1 MNKDFVEVANNSGSN
16 NGSFDVVC
24 GQNSGDE
31 RSTIL
36 TVSGGGIEKTVAV
49 KQAGGSYKNKTFVIA
64 LGNNLIECTCI
75 NDATASG
82 TRTILLQANNIALAN
97 NVTKEGLLDTSK
109 FFIGV
114 QSVDGDTSV
123 ANKFASMQKIRIDL
137 YNSSL
142 TKTNV
147 ITGFSCLYFA
157 NDRGPLVYN
166 LANVMANPSRSI
178 NITGADFNLNI
189 VFTDPTMEYWC
200 LSGALFMNR
209 QKGTPGDLALITY
222 SYTLEEHK
230 LVFWKGVN
238 TINSGDGVQIV
249 GAQSIG
255 YGMIPIAETIQRTQ
269 NCKEYFLNNAD
280 DYLILHQFALQV
292 IQHQNSPIPMGLK
305 TTKSNRSFEFDLYL
319 YK

>member
-1 MNKDFVEVANNSGSN
+1 MNKDFVEVVNDSGTN
-16 NGSFDVVC
+16 NGSFDVIC
-24 GQNSGDE
+24 GQNDGDE

-36 TVSGGGIEKTVAV
+36 TVSGGRVSETVTV

-97 NVTKEGLLDTSK
+97 DVTKEGLLDTSK
-109 FFIGV
+109 FFVGV

-123 ANKFASMQKIRIDL
+123 ASKFASIRKIRIDL

-142 TKTNV
+142 TKTDV

-166 LANVMANPSRSI
+166 LANVMAHPSKSI
-178 NITGADFNLNI
+178 SITGANFNLNI
-189 VFTDPTMEYWC
+189 VFTDTTMEYWC
-200 LSGALFMNR
+200 LSGALFMNK
-209 QKGTPGDLALITY
+209 QKGTSGDLALITY

-230 LVFWKGVN
+230 LVFWRGVN
-238 TINSGDGVQIV
+238 TVNSGDGVQIV
-249 GAQSIG
+249 GFDI
-255 YGMIPIAETIQRTQ
+255 IPIAETIQHSN
-269 NCKEYFLNNAD
+269 NCKKYILNDAV
-280 DYLILHQFALQV
+280 DYLSLHQFALQV
-292 IQHQNSPIPMGLK
+292 LQYPDSSIPMSLN
-305 TTKSNRSFEFDLYL
+305 TTTNNKQFEFELHL

>member
-1 MNKDFVEVANNSGSN
+1 MNKDFVEVANDSGTN

-36 TVSGGGIEKTVAV
+36 TVSGGREVSKTVTV

-75 NDATASG
+75 SDATASG
-82 TRTILLQANNIALAN
+82 TRTILLQANNIALADDL
-97 NVTKEGLLDTSK
+97 TKSGLLDTSN
-109 FFIGV
+109 FFVGV

-123 ANKFASMQKIRIDL
+123 ASKFASMQKIRINL
-137 YNSSL
+137 YNAVL

-147 ITGFSCLYFA
+147 ITGFECLYFS

-166 LANVMANPSRSI
+166 LANVMAYPSKSI
-178 NITGADFNLNI
+178 SIAGKDFNLNI
-189 VFTDPTMEYWC
+189 VFTDTTMEYWC
-200 LSGALFMNR
+200 LSGALFMN
-209 QKGTPGDLALITY
+209 KNKDTSGDLALITY

-230 LVFWKGVN
+230 LVFWRGVD
-238 TINSGDGVQIV
+238 TVNSGDGVQIV
-249 GAQSIG
+249 GTDIV
-255 YGMIPIAETIQRTQ
+255 PIAQTIQHPH
-269 NCKEYFLNNAD
+269 NCKEYVFND
-280 DYLILHQFALQV
+280 DVDYLSLHQFALQV
-292 IQHQNSPIPMGLK
+292 LQYPDSPIPMSLN
-305 TTKSNRSFEFDLYL
+305 TTTDNKQFEFELHL

>member
-1 MNKDFVEVANNSGSN
+1 MNKDFVEVANDSGSN

-36 TVSGGGIEKTVAV
+36 TVSGGRVSKTVAV

-75 NDATASG
+75 SDATASG

-97 NVTKEGLLDTSK
+97 DVTKKGLLDTSK
-109 FFIGV
+109 FFVGV

-123 ANKFASMQKIRIDL
+123 ASKFAFMQKIRIDL
-137 YNSSL
+137 YNSLL

-157 NDRGPLVYN
+157 DDRDPLVYN
-166 LANVMANPSRSI
+166 LANVMAYPSKFIS
-178 NITGADFNLNI
+178 ITGADFNLNI
-189 VFTDPTMEYWC
+189 VFTDTTMEYWC
-200 LSGALFMNR
+200 LSSALFMNK
-209 QKGTPGDLALITY
+209 QKGTSGDLALITH

-230 LVFWKGVN
+230 LVFWRGVN
-238 TINSGDGVQIV
+238 TVNSGDGVQIV
-249 GAQSIG
+249 GNDIV
-255 YGMIPIAETIQRTQ
+255 PIAETIQHPN
-269 NCKEYFLNNAD
+269 NCKEYVLNDAV
-280 DYLILHQFALQV
+280 DYLSLYQFALQV
-292 IQHQNSPIPMGLK
+292 LQYQNSPIPMSLN
-305 TTKSNRSFEFDLYL
+305 TTTNNKQFEFELHL

>member
-1 MNKDFVEVANNSGSN
+1 MNKDFVEVANDSGSN

-36 TVSGGGIEKTVAV
+36 TVSGRGGSKTIAV

-75 NDATASG
+75 SDATANK
-82 TRTILLQANNIALAN
+82 TRTILLQANNIALADD
-97 NVTKEGLLDTSK
+97 VTKEGLLDTSN
-109 FFIGV
+109 FFVGV

-123 ANKFASMQKIRIDL
+123 ASKFASMRMIRIDH

-147 ITGFSCLYFA
+147 ITGFKCLYFA
-157 NDRGPLVYN
+157 DDRGPLVYN
-166 LANVMANPSRSI
+166 LANVMAYPNKSI
-178 NITGADFNLNI
+178 RIIGADLNLNI
-189 VFTDPTMEYWC
+189 VFTDTTMEYWC
-200 LSGALFMNR
+200 LSSALFMNK
-209 QKGTPGDLALITY
+209 QKGISGDLALITY
-222 SYTLEEHK
+222 DYTLKEHK
-230 LVFWKGVN
+230 LVFWRGVD

-249 GAQSIG
+249 GDDIV
-255 YGMIPIAETIQRTQ
+255 PIAETIQHPN
-269 NCKEYFLNNAD
+269 NCKEYVFND
-280 DYLILHQFALQV
+280 EVDYLSLHQFALQV
-292 IQHQNSPIPMGLK
+292 LKYPDSPIPMSLN
-305 TTKSNRSFEFDLYL
+305 TTTNNKQFEFELHL

>member
-1 MNKDFVEVANNSGSN
+1 MNKDFVEIANNSGSN

-36 TVSGGGIEKTVAV
+36 TVSGGGISKTVAV

-64 LGNNLIECTCI
+64 LGNNLIECICI

-97 NVTKEGLLDTSK
+97 DVTKEGLLDTSK
-109 FFIGV
+109 FFVGV

-123 ANKFASMQKIRIDL
+123 ANKFASMKKIRIDL
-137 YNSSL
+137 YNSLL

-147 ITGFSCLYFA
+147 ITGFSCLYFVD
-157 NDRGPLVYN
+157 DRDPLVYN
-166 LANVMANPSRSI
+166 LANVMAYPSKSI
-178 NITGADFNLNI
+178 SITGADFNLNI
-189 VFTDPTMEYWC
+189 VFTDTTMEYWC
-200 LSGALFMNR
+200 LSGALFMNK
-209 QKGTPGDLALITY
+209 QKGTSGDLALITY

-230 LVFWKGVN
+230 LVFWRGVD
-238 TINSGDGVQIV
+238 TVNSGDGVQIV
-249 GAQSIG
+249 GNDIV
-255 YGMIPIAETIQRTQ
+255 PIAETIQHPH
-269 NCKEYFLNNAD
+269 NCKEYVLNDAVD
-280 DYLILHQFALQV
+280 HLSLYQFALQV
-292 IQHQNSPIPMGLK
+292 IQYPDSPIPMSLN
-305 TTKSNRSFEFDLYL
+305 TTTNNKQFEFELHL

>member
-1 MNKDFVEVANNSGSN
+1 MNKDFVEVANDSGSN

-36 TVSGGGIEKTVAV
+36 TVSGGGEVSKTVAV

-97 NVTKEGLLDTSK
+97 DVTKEGLLDTSK
-109 FFIGV
+109 FFVGV

-137 YNSSL
+137 YNSLL
-142 TKTNV
+142 TKTNI

-157 NDRGPLVYN
+157 DDRGPLVYN
-166 LANVMANPSRSI
+166 LANVMAYPSKSI
-178 NITGADFNLNI
+178 SITGADFNLNI
-189 VFTDPTMEYWC
+189 VFTDTTMEYWC
-200 LSGALFMNR
+200 LSGALFMNK
-209 QKGTPGDLALITY
+209 QKGTSGDLALITY

-230 LVFWKGVN
+230 LVFWRGVD
-238 TINSGDGVQIV
+238 TVNSGDGVQIV
-249 GAQSIG
+249 GNDIV
-255 YGMIPIAETIQRTQ
+255 PIAETIQHPH
-269 NCKEYFLNNAD
+269 NCKEYVLNDAV
-280 DYLILHQFALQV
+280 DYLSLHQFALQV
-292 IQHQNSPIPMGLK
+292 IQYPDSPIPMSLN
-305 TTKSNRSFEFDLYL
+305 TTTDNKQFEFELHL

>member
-1 MNKDFVEVANNSGSN
+1 MNKDFVEIANDSGSN

-36 TVSGGGIEKTVAV
+36 TVSGEGISKTVAV

-97 NVTKEGLLDTSK
+97 DVTKKGLLDTNK
-109 FFIGV
+109 FFVGV

-123 ANKFASMQKIRIDL
+123 ANKFASMKKIRINL
-137 YNSSL
+137 YNSLL
-142 TKTNV
+142 TKTNI

-157 NDRGPLVYN
+157 DDRGPLVYN
-166 LANVMANPSRSI
+166 LANAMAYPSKSI

-189 VFTDPTMEYWC
+189 VFTDTTMEYWC
-200 LSGALFMNR
+200 LSGALFMNK
-209 QKGTPGDLALITY
+209 QKGTSGDLALITY

-230 LVFWKGVN
+230 LVFWRGVD
-238 TINSGDGVQIV
+238 TVNSGDGVQIV
-249 GAQSIG
+249 GNDIV
-255 YGMIPIAETIQRTQ
+255 PIAETIQHPH
-269 NCKEYFLNNAD
+269 NCKEYVLNDAV
-280 DYLILHQFALQV
+280 DYLSLHQFALQV
-292 IQHQNSPIPMGLK
+292 IRYPNSPIPMSLN
-305 TTKSNRSFEFDLYL
+305 TTMDNKQFEFELHL

>member
-24 GQNSGDE
+24 GQNIGDP
-31 RSTIL
+31 RFTIL
-36 TVSGGGIEKTVAV
+36 NVSGGGIKKTVAV
-49 KQAGGSYKNKTFVIA
+49 KQAGSSYENKTFVIA

-75 NDATASG
+75 SDGTDSGIDSG

-123 ANKFASMQKIRIDL
+123 ANKFASMQKIRIGL
-137 YNSSL
+137 YDSSL

-147 ITGFSCLYFA
+147 ITGFNCLYFA

-166 LANVMANPSRSI
+166 LANAMAYPSNSVSI
-178 NITGADFNLNI
+178 TCADFNLNI
-189 VFTDPTMEYWC
+189 GFIDPTMEYWC
-200 LSGALFMNR
+200 LSGALFMNK

-230 LVFWKGVN
+230 LVLWRGVN
-238 TINSGDGVQIV
+238 TANSGDGVQI
-249 GAQSIG
+249 IG
-255 YGMIPIAETIQRTQ
+255 YGTVPIVRTIQRSED
-269 NCKEYFLNNAD
+269 CKEYVLNREV
-280 DYLILHQFALQV
+280 DYVNLHQFALEV
-292 IQHQNSPIPMGLK
+292 IKHQNSPIPMSLE
-305 TTKSNRSFEFDLYL
+305 TTKSNRAFEFDLHL

>member
-1 MNKDFVEVANNSGSN
+1 MNKDFVEVANDSGTN

-36 TVSGGGIEKTVAV
+36 TVSGGVSKTVAV
-49 KQAGGSYKNKTFVIA
+49 RQAGSSYENKIFVIA

-75 NDATASG
+75 SDATASG

-97 NVTKEGLLDTSK
+97 DVTKEGLLDASK
-109 FFIGV
+109 FFVGV

-123 ANKFASMQKIRIDL
+123 ASKFASIQKIRIDL

-142 TKTNV
+142 TKTND

-157 NDRGPLVYN
+157 SLRGPLVYN
-166 LANVMANPSRSI
+166 LANVMAYPNKSI

-200 LSGALFMNR
+200 LSGALFMNK
-209 QKGTPGDLALITY
+209 QKGTAGNLALITY
-222 SYTLEEHK
+222 DYTLEEHK
-230 LVFWKGVN
+230 LVFWRGVH
-238 TINSGDGVQIV
+238 TANSGNGVQITGFDV
-249 GAQSIG
+249 V
-255 YGMIPIAETIQRTQ
+255 PIAETIQHPY
-269 NCKEYFLNNAD
+269 NCKEYVLNDAN
-280 DYLILHQFALQV
+280 DYLNLHEFALQV
-292 IQHQNSPIPMGLK
+292 LQYPDSPIPMSLD
-305 TTKSNRSFEFDLYL
+305 TTSHYAHFTFELHL